1 MLKINPVATVDEAP
15 GFRRMFGAGR
25 LTLGVFFPIEA
36 FAGDQ
41 PSMRDQER
49 LAQRAQALGY
59 AALWVRDVPLRD
71 PSFGDL
77 GQIHDPWVYLGWIAA
92 HTSTIA
98 LATGS
103 IVLPLRHP
111 LHVAKAAA
119 SVDQLSGGRL
129 VLGVASGDRPVE
141 FPAFGVDLERR
152 AVLFREHFDVI
163 RRVLEHEYP
172 MLKSTAGV
180 LTGNA
185 DLVPKPRG
193 RLPMLVTGNS
203 GQPLSW
209 IAGHADGWIT
219 YPRGIERQAE
229 SVARWRG
236 EIHAV
241 RPDVFKPFVQ
251 SLYVDLAH
259 DPHLPPTPIH
269 LGFRAG
275 RHFMLRFLDSLRAVG
290 VNHVIL
296 NLKYGTR
303 PASEVLEEIG
313 AEVLPP
319 LADVQGSKP
328 AGGELA
334 LSCHRARADAQLL
347 RATFRTLRS
356 PWVGGGRQ
364 RTVTSDA

>member
-1 MLKINPVATVDEAP
+1 MLNVNPLATVDEAP
-15 GFRRMFGAGR
+15 GFRRMFRAGR

-36 FAGDQ
+36 FKGDEPTMQ
-41 PSMRDQER
+41 GQER

-92 HTSTIA
+92 HTQTIA

-141 FPAFGVDLERR
+141 FPAFGVDIEQR
-152 AVLFREHFDVI
+152 AVLFREHFEVI

-172 MLKSTAGV
+172 TLKSTAGV
-180 LTGNA
+180 LTAPA
-185 DLVPKPRG
+185 DLVPKPLG

-203 GQPLSW
+203 GQPLPW
-209 IAGHADGWIT
+209 IAGRADGWIT
-219 YPRGIERQAE
+219 YPRGVDHQAE
-229 SVARWRG
+229 AVARWRS
-236 EIHAV
+236 EVHAA
-241 RPDVFKPFVQ
+241 RPGAFKPFVQ
-251 SLYVDLAH
+251 SLYVDLVD
-259 DPHLPPTPIH
+259 DPRQPPTPIH

-275 RHFMLRFLDSLRAVG
+275 WHFLLRFLDSLRLVG

-313 AEVLPP
+313 TEVLPP
-319 LADVQGSKP
+319 LASLQGDKP
-328 AGGELA
+328 AGGELE
-334 LSCHRARADAQLL
+334 
-347 RATFRTLRS
+347 
-356 PWVGGGRQ
+356 P
-364 RTVTSDA
+364 SDADVDDALAPPR

>member
-1 MLKINPVATVDEAP
+1 MLKVNSMATVDEAP
-15 GFRRMFGAGR
+15 GFSRMFRVGR

-36 FAGDQ
+36 YTGDEA
-41 PSMRDQER
+41 SMHDQER

-77 GQIHDPWVYLGWIAA
+77 GQIYDPWVYLGWIAA
-92 HTSTIA
+92 HTQTIA

-119 SVDQLSGGRL
+119 SVDRLSGGRL

-141 FPAFGVDLERR
+141 FPAFGVDIERR
-152 AVLFREHFDVI
+152 AALFREYFEVI
-163 RRVLEHEYP
+163 RRVLEREYP
-172 MLKSTAGV
+172 TLTSTAGV
-180 LTGNA
+180 LAANA
-185 DLVPKPRG
+185 DLVPKPVG

-203 GQPLSW
+203 GQPLPW

-219 YPRGIERQAE
+219 YPRGIDRQAE
-229 SVARWRG
+229 TVARWRG
-236 EIHAV
+236 EVHAAK
-241 RPDVFKPFVQ
+241 PGAFKPFVQ
-251 SLYVDLAH
+251 SLYVDLAD

-269 LGFRAG
+269 LGFKAG
-275 RHFMLRFLDSLRAVG
+275 RHFLLRFLDSLRVVG

-296 NLKYGTR
+296 NLKYGER

-313 AEVLPP
+313 TEVLPA
-319 LADVQGSKP
+319 LADAQGDKP
-328 AGGELA
+328 VGGELE
-334 LSCHRARADAQLL
+334 
-347 RATFRTLRS
+347 
-356 PWVGGGRQ
+356 P
-364 RTVTSDA
+364 SDAEVNETLAPQH

>member
-1 MLKINPVATVDEAP
+1 MLKVNPTAGVEQAP
-15 GFRRMFGAGR
+15 GFRRMFHAGH

-36 FAGDQ
+36 FKGDE

-49 LAQRAQALGY
+49 LAQRAEALGY

-77 GQIHDPWVYLGWIAA
+77 GQIYDPWVYLGWIAA
-92 HTSTIA
+92 HTQTIA

-141 FPAFGVDLERR
+141 FPAFGVDIEQR
-152 AVLFREHFDVI
+152 AVLFREYFEVI
-163 RRVLEHEYP
+163 RSVLEHEYP
-172 MLKSTAGV
+172 VLKSAAG
-180 LTGNA
+180 LLGGNA
-185 DLVPKPRG
+185 DLVPKPLA
-193 RLPMLVTGNS
+193 RLPMLVTGHS
-203 GQPLSW
+203 GQPLPW
-209 IAGHADGWIT
+209 IAEHADGWIT
-219 YPRGIERQAE
+219 YPRGVDRQAE
-229 SVARWRG
+229 VAARWRSAV
-236 EIHAV
+236 HAAT
-241 RPDVFKPFVQ
+241 PGAFKPFAQ
-251 SLYVDLAH
+251 SLYVDLAD

-275 RHFMLRFLDSLRAVG
+275 RHFLLRFLGSLGAVG

-296 NLKYGTR
+296 NFKYGAR

-313 AEVLPP
+313 TGVLPA
-319 LADVQGSKP
+319 LADLQGDKL
-328 AGGELA
+328 GGSSGSA
-334 LSCHRARADAQLL
+334 AV
-347 RATFRTLRS
+347 RTE
-356 PWVGGGRQ
+356 PV
-364 RTVTSDA
+364 

>member
-1 MLKINPVATVDEAP
+1 MLRVNPLASVDEAP
-15 GFRRMFGAGR
+15 GFRRMFRMGR

-36 FAGDQ
+36 FTGDA
-41 PSMRDQER
+41 PSMHGQEQ

-92 HTSTIA
+92 HTQTIA

-119 SVDQLSGGRL
+119 SIDQLTGGRL

-141 FPAFGVDLERR
+141 FPAFGVDIERR
-152 AVLFREHFDVI
+152 ADLFHERFDVI
-163 RRVLEHEYP
+163 RQVLEREYP
-172 MLKSTAGV
+172 ILKSTAGV
-180 LTGNA
+180 LTANA
-185 DLVPKPRG
+185 DLVPKPLG

-209 IAGHADGWIT
+209 IAGYADGWIT
-219 YPRGIERQAE
+219 YPRGVDRQAQE
-229 SVARWRG
+229 VARWRS
-236 EIHAV
+236 EVHAA
-241 RPDVFKPFVQ
+241 RPGTFKPFVQ
-251 SLYVDLAH
+251 SLYVDLAE

-275 RHFMLRFLDSLRAVG
+275 RHFLLRFLDSLRVVG

-296 NLKYGTR
+296 NLKYGAR

-313 AEVLPP
+313 IEVLPP
-319 LADVQGSKP
+319 LADVPGDKP
-328 AGGELA
+328 AGDE
-334 LSCHRARADAQLL
+334 RE
-347 RATFRTLRS
+347 
-356 PWVGGGRQ
+356 P
-364 RTVTSDA
+364 SDAEADDALASQR